1 MKGLFAF
8 CAGAV
13 AGFLVGSTKQGLA
26 WRSDLEER
34 MNSLL
39 GKCCNANGGGEF
51 NSQAD
56 ELFTE
61 PSGSEKSKA
70 SNKTQAQTNSNSKP
84 ESKPE
89 SKPKSNTESESEPMA
104 EEKSSGLNEAS
115 NEKLKPNRKEALG
128 MEKAQELAQKLG
140 AKVSEPEGEEALPF
154 AHPIETSTSK
164 LSA

>member
-84 ESKPE
+84 ESKP
-89 SKPKSNTESESEPMA
+89 KSNTESESEPMA
-104 EEKSSGLNEAS
+104 EEKSSELNEAS
-115 NEKLKPNRKEALG
+115 NEKLKPNSKEALG